1 MRLKKIYLPIILAAI
16 ILNSSNLFAQQG
28 TQIKDVDELKKED
41 KVLIESYPHVFKGV
55 EINKVERLNSKHA
68 KIYYSVEGNEFEAIV
83 NADRKDLLLVAT
95 CRVIKNDELPD
106 IVKDVFTKDVKGK
119 IEKAYEV
126 TTPYTAEI
134 YRIDYVKKDGELKS
148 IFYNELGA
156 VQKAPY

>member
-1 MRLKKIYLPIILAAI
+1 M
-16 ILNSSNLFAQQG
+16 
-28 TQIKDVDELKKED
+28 
-41 KVLIESYPHVFKGV
+41 
-55 EINKVERLNSKHA
+55 
-68 KIYYSVEGNEFEAIV
+68 
-83 NADRKDLLLVAT
+83 LVAT